1 MGRRPQEEV
10 FCQLILDELY
20 DMKEKKGINFNNLFK
35 KIKKKR
41 GKFSFDTLSKYLTKM
56 ENDGRIIRIIDVNS
70 NKKIKPTLLY
80 KNSEII
86 RLRNEKININK
97 ILMDKNTKFHRF
109 PKNQLRNSDFFPKF
123 NELILKFLEDR
134 MNINVDSFT
143 DDKIINKDVI
153 LENFN
158 LFLVENPEIK
168 GKLESLNDIVLLLY
182 LNLLELMMN
191 SGISNVSEINYNL
204 LFHIDFSELIAS
216 VILRLTKIIQKERR
230 PLGDFF
236 LKKGELTNMIKL
248 TEENILQSLLNQL
261 EGDFKE
267 HIRDHIQKMRFEEFS
282 EKYKKSLRIY

>member
-20 DMKEKKGINFNNLFK
+20 DIKEKKGINFNNLFK

-109 PKNQLRNSDFFPKF
+109 PKNQLEDSDFFPKF
-123 NELILKFLEDR
+123 NELILKFLEGR
-134 MNINVDSFT
+134 MNLNVDYF
-143 DDKIINKDVI
+143 KNFEIINKDVI

-168 GKLESLNDIVLLLY
+168 GRLNSLNDIVLLLY

-204 LFHIDFSELIAS
+204 LFHIDYSELLAS
-216 VILRLTKIIQKERR
+216 VILRIAKKIQKERR
-230 PLGDFF
+230 PLRDLF
-236 LKKGELTNMIKL
+236 LKKGEEKKITKL
-248 TEENILQSLLNQL
+248 TEENILQLLLNQL

-267 HIRDHIQKMRFEEFS
+267 HIRDYVQKMRFEEFS
-282 EKYKKSLRIY
+282 EKYKKSLKIY

>member
-20 DMKEKKGINFNNLFK
+20 DIKEKKGINFNNLFK

-41 GKFSFDTLSKYLTKM
+41 GKFSYDTLSKYLTRM